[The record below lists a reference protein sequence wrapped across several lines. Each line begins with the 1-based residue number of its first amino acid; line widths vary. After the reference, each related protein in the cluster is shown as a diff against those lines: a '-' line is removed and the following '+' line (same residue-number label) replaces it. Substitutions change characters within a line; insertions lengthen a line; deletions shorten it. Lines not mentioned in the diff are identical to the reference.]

1 MSRHFVHDV
10 EVQVSV
16 GAAAEGGRG
25 TQESEAVCVFDDGE
39 RGGDGVGD
47 VLEGE
52 VEVVGGEDSVEEG
65 ELGVDG
71 GVLGRLGG
79 GDRDMGGRWGCTC

>member
-1 MSRHFVHDV
+1 MSRNFVHDV
-10 EVQVSV
+10 EVQVGA
-16 GAAAEGGRG
+16 GAAAKGAAE
-25 TQESEAVCVFDDGE
+25 ESHAVRVFDDGE
-39 RGGDGVGD
+39 RGGNGVGD

-52 VEVVGGEDSVEEG
+52 VEKLWGGEGLVEEG

-79 GDRDMGGRWGCTC
+79 GDGDMGGRWGCTC